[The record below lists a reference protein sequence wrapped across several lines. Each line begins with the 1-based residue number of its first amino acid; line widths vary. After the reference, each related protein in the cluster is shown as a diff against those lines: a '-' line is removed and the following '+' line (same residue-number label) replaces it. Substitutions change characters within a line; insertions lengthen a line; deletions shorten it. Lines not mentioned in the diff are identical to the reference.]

1 MHNWTPPGAARDG
14 PGGGCL
20 ERGRGSRRPAT
31 PVDTA
36 RPPRAAARLP
46 SFGEALRVWLK
57 IGLLS
62 FGGPA
67 GQIALLHREVVDERR
82 WVSDA
87 RFLHAL
93 NFCTLLP
100 GPEAQQLATYLG
112 WLLHGVR
119 GGVAAGA
126 LFVLPGMA
134 VMLGLSVLYAT
145 LGEVPV
151 VAALFF
157 GLKCAV
163 LVLVVEALLRVARR
177 ALKTNAAWAL
187 AGAAFLALYAFGV
200 PFPLVVLA
208 AALIGYL
215 APGAFRAGGHGEAK
229 DGPPARAGRGAGRR
243 PRPPGP
249 ARGERLARGLGGGRA
264 VAAARRGADAVRC
277 GGVFADVAWFFS
289 KMAVVTVGGAY
300 AVLAYVAQEA
310 VEGYG
315 WLTPDQMLVGLGLA
329 ETTPG
334 PLILVLQFVGFL
346 AGYGAGGLAW
356 GVLASVLTVWVTF
369 APCFAFIFL
378 GAPYVE
384 RLHANRALTGALA
397 AVTAAVV
404 GVIANLALWF
414 GLRVL
419 FADVRRAGGRP
430 GRPRPAGPGQ
440 PRPARPG
447 ARGARR
453 GVPVPAQARP
463 AAHARRHGRGRAGAQ
478 ARPRLK
484 TRARSAG

>member
-1 MHNWTPPGAARDG
+1 MSSRTTSDAVPAAGVSAETPAK
-14 PGGGCL
+14 
-20 ERGRGSRRPAT
+20 
-31 PVDTA
+31 
-36 RPPRAAARLP
+36 LP

-67 GQIALLHREVVDERR
+67 GQIALLHREVVDRRR

-93 NFCTLLP
+93 SFCNLLP

-126 LFVLPGMA
+126 LFILPGMA
-134 VMLGLSVLYAT
+134 VMLGLSILYVT
-145 LGEVPV
+145 LGDVPV

-163 LVLVVEALLRVARR
+163 VVLVVEALLRVARR
-177 ALKTNAAWAL
+177 ALKTNEAWILAA
-187 AGAAFLALYAFGV
+187 GAFLALYVFGV
-200 PFPLVVLA
+200 PFPIVVLG
-208 AALIGYL
+208 AALIGYF
-215 APGAFRAGGHGEAK
+215 APGAFKAGSHGSAK
-229 DGPPARAGRGAGRR
+229 DGPPAVLDAVLAADPGR
-243 PRPPGP
+243 PD
-249 ARGERLARGLGGGRA
+249 RLAAKAWQAGWAALA
-264 VAAARRGADAVRC
+264 LWLVPVALLALLV
-277 GGVFADVAWFFS
+277 GGVFGDVAWFFS

-310 VEGYG
+310 VQGYG
-315 WLTPDQMLVGLGLA
+315 WLTADQMLVGLGLA

-346 AGYGAGGLAW
+346 AGYGAGGLA
-356 GVLASVLTVWVTF
+356 GAVLASLLTVWVTF

-384 RLHANRALTGALA
+384 RLHANRELTGALA

-414 GLRVL
+414 GLRVI
-419 FADVRRAGGRP
+419 FADVGRWE
-430 GRPRPAGPGQ
+430 AGPIGLD
-440 PRPARPG
+440 
-447 ARGARR
+447 
-453 GVPVPAQARP
+453 V
-463 AAHARRHGRGRAGAQ
+463 
-478 ARPRLK
+478 PRLSSLDPL
-484 TRARSAG
+484 ALALAALAAGCLFWLKLGLLRTLGVTAAVGLVAKLVLS